1 MRARASDPD
10 RPVFRADPSR
20 LFPFQQR
27 WERPDPN
34 PFPQFRVI
42 SRPLAWRAALSRCMD
57 ELGVVRDR
65 SA

>member
-1 MRARASDPD
+1 MAG
-10 RPVFRADPSR
+10 R
-20 LFPFQQR
+20 LR
-27 WERPDPN
+27 LIEAEVDLRE
-34 PFPQFRVI
+34 

>member
-1 MRARASDPD
+1 MKP
-10 RPVFRADPSR
+10 P
-20 LFPFQQR
+20 R
-27 WERPDPN
+27 WLLEAEVDLRE
-34 PFPQFRVI
+34 